1 MNYATLKTNIED
13 ICETSF
19 TADQLAM
26 FTQQAEEKILQTVD
40 IPALRK
46 LDDGPLSG
54 TNKLYTLPTD
64 YLYTYSIA
72 IVNSSTHTF
81 LLNKDVN
88 FLHEAYP
95 INTSAHHG
103 VPKFYAQYSETQIQL
118 VPTPNANYVLEH
130 IYGYYPT
137 SIVTGST
144 SWLGDNASAALLN
157 GALLE
162 AIRFQKGEPDVVANY
177 EKLYLQAITLLI
189 EFGNGKLRRDA
200 YRSGQARQPVPGT
213 APVPQAGGQ

>member
-1 MNYATLKTNIED
+1 MNYASIKTNIAD

-19 TADQLAM
+19 TDAQLAL

-46 LDDGPLSG
+46 SDDGPLVS
-54 TNKLYTLPTD
+54 TNKLYSLPSD
-64 YLYTYSIA
+64 YLYTYSISV
-72 IVNSSTHTF
+72 ITSSTHTY

-88 FLHEAYP
+88 FLREAYP
-95 INTSAHHG
+95 VNTSAKYG
-103 VPKFYAQYSETQIQL
+103 LPKFYAQYSETQIEL
-118 VPTPNANYVLEH
+118 APTPDANYELEH

-137 SIVTGST
+137 SIVSGST

-162 AIRFQKGEPDVVANY
+162 AIRFQKGEPDVVATY
-177 EKLYLQAITLLI
+177 EKLYLQAITLLM
-189 EFGNGKLRRDA
+189 EMGDGKLRRDA
-200 YRSGQARQPVPGT
+200 YRSGQKRIPVS
-213 APVPQAGGQ
+213 

>member
-1 MNYATLKTNIED
+1 MNYASLKTNIED

-26 FTQQAEEKILQTVD
+26 FTQQAEEKILQAVD

-118 VPTPNANYVLEH
+118 VPTPDANYELEH

-144 SWLGDNASAALLN
+144 SWLGDNASSALLN
-157 GALLE
+157 GALME
-162 AIRFQKGEPDVVANY
+162 AARFQKAEADVIANY
-177 EKLYLQAITLLI
+177 DKMYLMSIKLLKNL
-189 EFGNGKLRRDA
+189 GDGKLRQDM
-200 YRSGQARQPVPGT
+200 YRSGQYRTPVT
-213 APVPQAGGQ
+213 

>member
-1 MNYATLKTNIED
+1 MNYTSLKTNIED

-19 TADQLAM
+19 TDDQLAM

-46 LDDGPLSG
+46 SDDGPLAS

-64 YLYTYSIA
+64 HLYTYSIA
-72 IVNSSTHTF
+72 VITSSTNTF

-88 FLHEAYP
+88 FIREAYP
-95 INTSAHHG
+95 VNTSANYG
-103 VPKFYAQYSETQIQL
+103 LPKFYAQYSATQIEL
-118 VPTPNANYVLEH
+118 APTPDANYEIEH
-130 IYGYYPT
+130 IYGAYPA
-137 SIVTGST
+137 SIVTAAT

-162 AIRFQKGEPDVVANY
+162 AIRFQKGEPDVIANY

-200 YRSGQARQPVPGT
+200 YRSGQTRVPVQGS
-213 APVPQAGGQ
+213 QGGGQ

>member
-1 MNYATLKTNIED
+1 MNYASLKTNIED

-19 TADQLAM
+19 TDDQLAM

-46 LDDGPLSG
+46 SDDGPLAS

-64 YLYTYSIA
+64 HLYTYSISV
-72 IVNSSTHTF
+72 ITSSTSTF

-88 FLHEAYP
+88 FIREAYP
-95 INTSAHHG
+95 VNTSANYG
-103 VPKFYAQYSETQIQL
+103 LPKFYAQYSATQIEL
-118 VPTPNANYVLEH
+118 APTPDANYEIEH
-130 IYGYYPT
+130 IYGAYPT
-137 SIVTGST
+137 SIVSAGT

-157 GALLE
+157 GALIE
-162 AIRFQKGEPDVVANY
+162 AIRFQKGEPDVIANY
-177 EKLYLQAITLLI
+177 EKLYLQAITLLL

-200 YRSGQARQPVPGT
+200 YRSGQTRLPVQGSP
-213 APVPQAGGQ
+213 PVPQGGG

>member
-1 MNYATLKTNIED
+1 MNYSSLSTNIED

-26 FTQQAEEKILQTVD
+26 FTQQAEEKILLAVD

-46 LDDGPLSG
+46 VDDGPLVS

-64 YLYTYSIA
+64 YLYTYSIS
-72 IVNSSTHTF
+72 IVSSSTHTY

-88 FLHEAYP
+88 FLREAFP
-95 INTSAHHG
+95 VNTSTG
-103 VPKFYAQYSETQIQL
+103 TPKFYAQYSETQIAL
-118 VPTPNANYVLEH
+118 APTPDANYELEH

-137 SIVTGST
+137 SIVSGST

-157 GALLE
+157 GALIE
-162 AIRFQKGEPDVVANY
+162 AIRFQKGEPDVIANY
-177 EKLYLQAITLLI
+177 EKLYLQAITLLM
-189 EFGNGKLRRDA
+189 EMGDGKLRRDA
-200 YRSGQARQPVPGT
+200 YRSGQKRILV
-213 APVPQAGGQ
+213 GGNK